1 MFLHVLFAEWGLRRL
16 DSFLLLN
23 HCNECCPIAVVVL
36 MVMLT
41 GYLPEKCK
49 WSIYNVDLVDL
60 HRQFLIRISRQI
72 AQMDCL
78 TACFLTQFGIDYG
91 ENSLTIF

>member
-1 MFLHVLFAEWGLRRL
+1 MSSCVPAA
-16 DSFLLLN
+16 LL
-23 HCNECCPIAVVVL
+23 CNECRPICAVVL

-60 HRQFLIRISRQI
+60 RRRFPFRISRQI

-78 TACFLTQFGIDYG
+78 TACFLNQFGIGYG